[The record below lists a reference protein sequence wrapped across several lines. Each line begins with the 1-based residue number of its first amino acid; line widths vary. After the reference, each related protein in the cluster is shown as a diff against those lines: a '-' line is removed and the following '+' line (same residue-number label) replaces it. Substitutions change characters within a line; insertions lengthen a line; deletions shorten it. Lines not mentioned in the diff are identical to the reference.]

1 MELKKLSEQFPWDET
16 YRRLCGDPPEQ
27 SELSLEQAKALIV
40 EQRESQLEVLA
51 RGMYG
56 PRLVTG
62 APPGGDDP
70 EGEGD
75 EPALGYE
82 LPRFEFNDPD
92 RTARRF
98 MRVAAQVGARL
109 RPWTPERLAELDPA
123 DALLGRLLRLLAV
136 AEAPAGSS
144 GDMGAEWEELK
155 ASSAAVAADAEEPF
169 PLGPVLG
176 PMFALTDGSDESMGA
191 ESSHG
196 LIHPLVA
203 QLGTTDRLDALAG
216 WAGDVVEAGAR
227 QIAAISPDAYARGLS
242 IEVPGVMFELGH
254 GGPAYVRDIVLAGPR
269 ERNRDFL
276 EQVRELA
283 GVDEEETDFIHE
295 PAPGIVRVRA
305 WSAAPLQIERLTDSA
320 DEANAKV
327 IEVAEEKKI

>member
-1 MELKKLSEQFPWDET
+1 MELNKLSEQFPWDET

-27 SELSLEQAKALIV
+27 RDLPLERAKALIV
-40 EQRESQLEVLA
+40 EQRESQLEVLS

-56 PRLVTG
+56 PRLMTG
-62 APPGGDDP
+62 SPPH
-70 EGEGD
+70 GD
-75 EPALGYE
+75 EPEVGQE

-109 RPWTPERLAELDPA
+109 RPWTPERLAQLDPA
-123 DALLGRLLRLLAV
+123 NALLGRLLRLLAV
-136 AEAPAGSS
+136 AEEPAGSS

-155 ASSAAVAADAEEPF
+155 AGSAVLSAEGEEPS

-176 PMFALTDGSDESMGA
+176 PMFTLTAGSDESMGA

-196 LIHPLVA
+196 LIRPLVA
-203 QLGTTDRLDALAG
+203 QMGTTDRLDALAN
-216 WAGDVVEAGAR
+216 WARDVVEAGAR
-227 QIAAISPDAYARGLS
+227 QIAAISPRAYARGLS
-242 IEVPGVMFELGH
+242 IEVPAVMFELGH
-254 GGPAYVRDIVLAGPR
+254 GGPAHVRDIVLAGPR
-269 ERNRDFL
+269 ERNVDFL
-276 EQVRELA
+276 KQVRELDDVA
-283 GVDEEETDFIHE
+283 EEETDFIYE

-305 WSAAPLQIERLTDSA
+305 WSVAPLEIERLTDSA

-327 IEVAEEKKI
+327 IEVAEEKAI